1 MMPQLIIGCP
11 FDCSVMRSKL
21 CHLPLQKDERLDNN
35 LLKILQC
42 RRMRIIN
49 LMGNFN
55 KPQALPFETQCQ
67 KDEIIF
73 FHTGP
78 DAFLRYPIPN
88 HGR

>member
-1 MMPQLIIGCP
+1 
-11 FDCSVMRSKL
+11 
-21 CHLPLQKDERLDNN
+21 
-35 LLKILQC
+35 
-42 RRMRIIN
+42 
-49 LMGNFN
+49 MGNFN